1 MWSQSHVGVSLNSI
15 LHVYDDTMKVQ
26 GVLAGHIWPHGVRCG
41 EISLGQAKHPKSH
54 ACDLFKIC
62 FCSLLSGMLLPRN
75 SRF

>member
-41 EISLGQAKHPKSH
+41 EIRKSGTSQASEKPCLRLVH
-54 ACDLFKIC
+54 DL
-62 FCSLLSGMLLPRN
+62 LLQLTQWHVATSQ
-75 SRF
+75 